1 MITSEVP
8 FENTLPTFFAVKRNI
23 LGHRKDYWGPLEALE
38 HAAPESA
45 EIVKS
50 VQNLPN
56 LKYCVD

>member
-1 MITSEVP
+1 MFS
-8 FENTLPTFFAVKRNI
+8 FGLFKVKRNI
-23 LGHRKDYWGPLEALE
+23 LGQRKDYWGPLEALE

-56 LKYCVD
+56 IKYSLC